1 MVRVDVFSKNNKYYL
16 VPIYVS
22 DFVKKKLPNNA
33 ILAYKNETDWIE
45 MTDEYDFKFSL
56 YPNDLVKIKKKN
68 EKEFFAYYV
77 STHRGTAA
85 INLLSVSGDKKIEGV
100 GVKNLEL
107 LEKYEV
113 SVLGNISKINKEKR
127 KGVKE

>member
-1 MVRVDVFSKNNKYYL
+1 MLFRS
-16 VPIYVS
+16 
-22 DFVKKKLPNNA
+22 
-33 ILAYKNETDWIE
+33 
-45 MTDEYDFKFSL
+45 
-56 YPNDLVKIKKKN
+56 
-68 EKEFFAYYV
+68 KEFFAYYV